1 MTAQL
6 PICTARTPHTSDSVP
21 RSAQPHPYLLHPEHT
36 CQIGGPHGYHTC
48 STCFH
53 DWAVEHCTGTVFDG
67 ETARECILPSKHTGE
82 CVRACGHRRKLADGF
97 HWCVEPFDHDGD
109 HGDRLG
115 SAWLKHSRLSRAG
128 LEAVAADVLDAPL
141 TPWQLDVAE
150 RILAG
155 ESIHVARQGGK
166 SGIRKLLAAV
176 TAPPC
181 GVRSVLGFTCDV
193 PNTTPHDYHISTD
206 PAYPAQPHQ
215 WRTSTVA
222 GVEFTPARKIDA
234 AQSREAAFVLREL
247 AERLDDVVREV
258 GYALDMAHE
267 AKRVELADTVLDDVL
282 LTIDRLAD
290 GWAQLAQARQRLR
303 ATGY

>member
-6 PICTARTPHTSDSVP
+6 PICTARYLDPPMTPHACNV
-21 RSAQPHPYLLHPEHT
+21 A
-36 CQIGGPHGYHTC
+36 GPHALHKCRGCGAT
-48 STCFH
+48 
-53 DWAVEHCTGTVFDG
+53 WAVEHCTGTVFDG
-67 ETARECILPSKHTGE
+67 ETARECILPAKHAGE
-82 CVRACGHRRKLADGF
+82 CIRACGHRRLFPDGEGY
-97 HWCVEPFDHDGD
+97 HWCKLPMDHEGD
-109 HGDRLG
+109 HGDG
-115 SAWLKHSRLSRAG
+115 IMAWLKHSRLSRAG
-128 LEAVAADVLDAPL
+128 LEAVAAGVLDAPL

-150 RILAG
+150 RMLAG
-155 ESIHVARQGGK
+155 ETVVLGRRSGR
-166 SGIRKLLAAV
+166 SGITRLLNAV
-176 TAPPC
+176 TAPAC
-181 GVRSVLGFTCDV
+181 GARSALGFTCDV

-215 WRTSTVA
+215 WRTS
-222 GVEFTPARKIDA
+222 EPAPLPKVDA

-247 AERLDDVVREV
+247 GTTLDDVVREV

-282 LTIDRLAD
+282 LTIDRLAE